1 MHELTVLP
9 VETRLGLKCYQYED
23 QLILHHIMYY
33 ELALTPQKAQ
43 TKRIALPKR
52 DLGYNCDIILHMEAI
67 IDDSYKNYHLTR
79 LLLFILL
86 MLRMSQFFQ
95 VFCHNIVI
103 KVKFKRLV
111 VIYW

>member
-1 MHELTVLP
+1 MSPQKYYCSHFLMHDLTVLP

-67 IDDSYKNYHLTR
+67 IDDSYKNYHLTH

-86 MLRMSQFFQ
+86 MLRMA
-95 VFCHNIVI
+95 
-103 KVKFKRLV
+103 
-111 VIYW
+111 